1 MENHRNQPLPGI
13 IGIAFWKAP
22 LGWLSEPTSNDSLP
36 LDGEKCRG
44 SEFLDFKSQVCWLIS
59 QFFTCVADESPVFL
73 MAVVPT
79 VVFFKCRRSP
89 TAPRAPRAP
98 RRKAWYCLVGFSNGT
113 SAEGA
118 QVVSLAVKKK
128 NDYRMAPPS
137 YKLVYKP
144 W

>member
-1 MENHRNQPLPGI
+1 
-13 IGIAFWKAP
+13 
-22 LGWLSEPTSNDSLP
+22 
-36 LDGEKCRG
+36 
-44 SEFLDFKSQVCWLIS
+44 LIS

-128 NDYRMAPPS
+128 TMTTGWPPPVIS
-137 YKLVYKP
+137 WFINHYKP
-144 W
+144 HKGTECKTELGAPSCRYTPLSDRPKKIWPF